1 MTDEAPKQ
9 AAHPRRVIEQE
20 AAALD
25 ADSVRALRLAR
36 DRALNEGARATR
48 RWPVWVLWP
57 GAVAA
62 GVVSVMLLMPAA
74 KDGLPGGAGPESVI
88 ADLDVLAQE
97 DDLGLIEDL
106 EFLAWL
112 SAQEEDLT

>member
-1 MTDEAPKQ
+1 MTDEAPKP
-9 AAHPRRVIEQE
+9 AAHARRVIEQE
-20 AAALD
+20 AETLD
-25 ADSVRALRLAR
+25 ADTLRALRLAR
-36 DRALNEGARATR
+36 DRALDEGASGTH
-48 RWPVWVLWP
+48 RWPIWA

-62 GVVSVMLLMPAA
+62 GVVAVMLLMPALD
-74 KDGLPGGAGPESVI
+74 DGLPGGPGAGAESVI

-112 SAQEEDLT
+112 SAQEEDVT